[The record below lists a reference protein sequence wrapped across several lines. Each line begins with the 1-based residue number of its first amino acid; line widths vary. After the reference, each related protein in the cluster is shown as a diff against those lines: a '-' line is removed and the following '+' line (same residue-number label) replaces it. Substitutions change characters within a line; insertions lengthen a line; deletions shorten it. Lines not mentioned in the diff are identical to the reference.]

1 MVDVKAVRDILSK
14 IRKVVTGDI
23 ILPEDHNY
31 QTDAIAKLT
40 DIVETISPGG
50 AVEIPVIFPFP
61 GPCYEGGRESLERY
75 FPPFMPF
82 RSHRYYPELWIM
94 PFSVKLKKWFF
105 AVTYNEFEG
114 TAYFKLL
121 DNDNVIASVTIP
133 PGYLGTYSIQLNDY
147 LLQEGHTFVSLLY
160 PTYRED
166 GWRRELYTDSFW
178 VLGVIV

>member
-31 QTDAIAKLT
+31 LTDAIAKLT

-50 AVEIPVIFPFP
+50 AVEIPVLFPFP
-61 GPCYEGGRESLERY
+61 GPSYDGFSDGGDECS
-75 FPPFMPF
+75 PPFIPF
-82 RSHRYYPELWIM
+82 CMRYYPEMWRM

-105 AVTYNEFEG
+105 ELTYNEHIG
-114 TAYFKLL
+114 TSYLSL
-121 DNDNVIASVTIP
+121 RDNDNTIVSVAIP
-133 PGYLGTYSIQLNDY
+133 AGHTGTYSIPLNDY
-147 LLQEGHTFVSLLY
+147 LLQEGHTFVVCCH
-160 PTYRED
+160 PTVRPEQ
-166 GWRRELYTDSFW
+166 GVNWLFADSMW